1 MAMVLAV
8 VDRQVMILV
17 SGPLTAALKLSNSQL
32 GLVQGLG
39 FAIFGLVF
47 SYPLASAADRFD
59 RRLVLIGCIL
69 LWSLGTAGCGLAT
82 GFDTIFIA
90 NVAVAAGEAGLGPVI
105 LSAIPDLFSG
115 QQRTT
120 ANLVYYVVSV
130 LGGAAGLLL
139 GGWAITALGA
149 WQMHLPSG
157 LAHLETWRL
166 AFFMV
171 VVPAPLVIM
180 AVAAFRL
187 GRRGEVANVKAADHP
202 TLGPYLSQNRL
213 TVLLVF
219 GSIVLYVVAYAG
231 VNAWIPVALN
241 RIWGVSPGACGVG
254 MGLALGVGCSA
265 GVLIAGVL
273 MRRLVPRF
281 GSKTPFRVGSV
292 AALLGGLPA
301 IACMVAATASW
312 QVFVLVG
319 VLMCAG
325 TVFASLLPNVI
336 QDMTPVAL
344 RARFFAL
351 FTIIVGTSAGLSTI
365 LIGVVADAF
374 HGTPRGVL
382 YAIACCGI
390 PAWLLGVWLM
400 AAAGRPFEVTV
411 ESVAAH
417 LARAQEP
424 A

>member
-1 MAMVLAV
+1 MVLAV

-39 FAIFGLVF
+39 FAIFGLLF

-82 GFDTIFIA
+82 GFDTLFVA
-90 NVAVAAGEAGLGPVI
+90 NVAVAAGEAGLGPII
-105 LSAIPDLFSG
+105 LSAMPDLFSG

-149 WQMHLPSG
+149 WQLLLPSW
-157 LAHLETWRL
+157 LAHLQTWRL
-166 AFFMV
+166 AFFVV
-171 VVPAPLVIM
+171 VVPAPLVVM
-180 AVAAFRL
+180 AVAALRL
-187 GRRGEVANVKAADHP
+187 RRREPATVNAADRP
-202 TLGPYLSQNRL
+202 TLGPYLSRNRL

-231 VNAWIPVALN
+231 VNAWIPLALN

-254 MGLALGVGCSA
+254 MGLAVGVGCGA

-281 GSKTPFRVGSV
+281 GAKTPFHVGSW
-292 AALLGGLPA
+292 AALLGGLPT
-301 IACMVAATASW
+301 IACMLVVTAPW

-336 QDMTPVAL
+336 QDMTPVIL
-344 RARFFAL
+344 RARLFAL
-351 FTIIVGTSAGLSTI
+351 FTIVVGTSAGLSTI
-365 LIGVVADAF
+365 LIGVIADAF

-400 AAAGRPFEVTV
+400 AAAARPFQVTV
-411 ESVAAH
+411 EYVAAH
-417 LARAQEP
+417 LVRAEEP